1 MMTMNTT
8 GVRSIDLN
16 SDLGEGFGPFHVG
29 ADAEL
34 FPLISSAN
42 VACGFHGGDPRM
54 MARTVDRA
62 MAHDVAIGA
71 HPGFPDLVGFGRR
84 AIAASPDE
92 IRSDVLYQLGALAAI
107 ARAGGSSLQHVKA
120 HGALYNLAVKD
131 ETVAGAIAQA
141 VRQFD
146 PGLLFFAIPGSAL
159 EAAGVEAGLTVVR
172 EAFADR
178 AYHADG
184 SLVSRSVPG
193 AVIEDPD
200 AVAARIIRLVQE
212 GVIETI
218 DGDLLRLEADTV
230 CIHSDTATAVPI
242 ARAIRA
248 RFTDAGIAV
257 RPPGSSAGRAPA

>member
-1 MMTMNTT
+1 M
-8 GVRSIDLN
+8 RCSIDLN

-29 ADAEL
+29 ADEEL

-42 VACGFHGGDPRM
+42 VACGFHGGDARM
-54 MARTVDRA
+54 MSRTVERA
-62 MAHDVAIGA
+62 KAHDVAIGA
-71 HPGFPDLVGFGRR
+71 HPGFPDLAGFGRR
-84 AIAASPDE
+84 AIAASADE
-92 IRSDVLYQLGALAAI
+92 IRTDVLYQIGALAGI

-131 ETVAGAIAQA
+131 PAVAQAIAEA

-146 PGLLFFAIPGSAL
+146 RELLFFAIPGSAL
-159 EAAGVEAGLTVVR
+159 EAAGASAGLTVVR

-184 SLVSRSVPG
+184 SLVARSVPG
-193 AVIEDPD
+193 AVIEDAD
-200 AVAARIIRLVQE
+200 VVAARIIRLVQD

-218 DGDLLRLEADTV
+218 DGDLLALEADTI

-248 RFTDAGIAV
+248 RFADAGITV
-257 RPPGSSAGRAPA
+257 RPVGRAPG